1 MGPHDRHRILRL
13 PPRRARGIFAGS
25 FFRRTMAAP
34 NRSCDSCRAAIPGDA
49 ITCPSCGALS
59 SPNVDL
65 ESPDVIAAGL
75 QAALGARYA
84 IERPIGEGGM
94 AIVFL
99 ARDFKHDRHVAI
111 KVLRPS
117 LARFLGPD
125 RFIREIRIAA
135 HLDHPGIVGLHDSG
149 EAGGYLYYVMPF
161 FDGESLRDRIRR
173 EGPLPVTEVLRIMRE
188 LADAL
193 EVAHEEGII
202 HRDIKPANI
211 LLGRHGRAALAD
223 FGIARALAGVP
234 GASGSTTT
242 TGPVLGTPAYMSP
255 EQASGEHEL
264 DRRSDIYALACVA
277 FDMLTGQPP
286 YDGDG
291 DLVMTRHRTAP
302 IPSVRGRRHDVP
314 VAVDLALR
322 RAMAK
327 RPDERFA
334 TVTEFAQALG
344 RRSALAA
351 SARSLGRWLRF
362 HPRRAALGA
371 AAAAAVFWL
380 LARGGS
386 GPAAAP
392 PIPRPRLVVT
402 YFEAPAT
409 PNGQRTA
416 DAITR
421 HVTDDLQRVTGI
433 DLAGSDLVQDYRDSS
448 LDAMRRRFP
457 ASHFVTGTL
466 DEVGGHLR
474 LQVRLLDAETGRQ
487 LATDSIV
494 RASAAGAPAQI
505 AEAAGAFVRGALW
518 EDIERRARRLRTRDS
533 LAADLVEA
541 ARRETSRDVVIA
553 LGFRARREALRVLDH
568 ADSLLGVAERRDP
581 GSALP
586 PVERARLHDL
596 RGLVAEYLQQ
606 LVPDTT
612 GLPEPAAERRR
623 AAAILDRVAERWPE
637 DADGYAL
644 RGEVRLSL
652 WRLAGD
658 SALLGSAIGDLERA
672 TSIQPRSPRPW
683 RQLSNAYLTAGRYPG
698 ALLAIRNAQTADEF
712 QVMQRE
718 ILRGAFEAS
727 LLNED
732 WGGADS
738 ACAEGRSRFPGDPRF
753 TSCELQ
759 YWSRAGGDR
768 AVAGRAVRAADSL
781 SRLDPVPANRALFL
795 FYAAAALAHAG
806 QRDSS
811 DALAT
816 RAASAAGAPAVRLSS
831 FLLLEAAHVRLLRG
845 DGDSAAVLARAAVR
859 AEPSTRQNLLTE
871 PRFRALP
878 RDATRPG
885 QR

>member
-1 MGPHDRHRILRL
+1 MA
-13 PPRRARGIFAGS
+13 PPS
-25 FFRRTMAAP
+25 
-34 NRSCDSCRAAIPGDA
+34 RSCDSCNADIPGDA

-161 FDGESLRDRIRR
+161 FDGESLRDRIQR
-173 EGPLPVTEVLRIMRE
+173 EGPLPVAEVLRIVCE
-188 LADAL
+188 VADAL

-211 LLGRHGRAALAD
+211 LLGRQGRAALAD
-223 FGIARALAGVP
+223 FGIARALAAVP
-234 GASGSTTT
+234 GAPGSTTT
-242 TGPVLGTPAYMSP
+242 TGPILGTPAYMSP
-255 EQASGEHEL
+255 EQASGEHAL

-286 YDGDG
+286 YDGPEHA
-291 DLVMTRHRTAP
+291 VMARHRTAP
-302 IPSVRGRRHDVP
+302 IPSVRGRRHDIP
-314 VAVDLALR
+314 LAVDLAIR

-327 RPDERFA
+327 RPGERFS

-344 RRSALAA
+344 RHSALAA
-351 SARSLGRWLRF
+351 VARSIGRGLRL
-362 HPRRAALGA
+362 HPLRVVVGA
-371 AAAAAVFWL
+371 AAAAAVLWV
-380 LARGGS
+380 LAGRGR
-386 GPAAAP
+386 GPATP
-392 PIPRPRLVVT
+392 SPIPRPRLVVT
-402 YFEAPAT
+402 YFSAPAT
-409 PNGQRTA
+409 PDGRRTA

-421 HVTDDLQRVTGI
+421 DLTDDLQRVTGM

-457 ASHFVTGTL
+457 ATHFVTGTL
-466 DEVGGHLR
+466 DDAGGRLH
-474 LQVRLLDAETGRQ
+474 LQVRLLDAVTGRQ

-494 RASAAGAPAQI
+494 RVPTSAAPAAL
-505 AEAAGAFVRGALW
+505 AEAAGAFVRSALW

-553 LGFRARREALRVLDH
+553 LGFRARREALRLLDH

-596 RGLVAEYLQQ
+596 RGLVAEYLQL

-612 GLPEPAAERRR
+612 GLPEPAAERRS
-623 AAAILDRVAERWPE
+623 AAAILDRVAQRWPE
-637 DADGYAL
+637 DADGFAL

-652 WRLAGD
+652 WRLAAD
-658 SALLGSAIGDLERA
+658 SALLGAAIADLERA
-672 TSIQPRSPRPW
+672 TSLQPRAPRAW
-683 RQLSNAYLTAGRYPG
+683 RQLSKAYLTAGRYPG
-698 ALLAIRNAQTADEF
+698 ALLAIRNAQAADEF

-727 LLNED
+727 LLNEE
-732 WGGADS
+732 WRGADS
-738 ACAEGRSRFPGDPRF
+738 ACAEGRRRFPGDPRF
-753 TSCELQ
+753 ESCELER
-759 YWSRAGGDR
+759 WSRAAGAR
-768 AVAGRAVRAADSL
+768 ADAARAVRTADSL
-781 SRLDPVPANRALFL
+781 GRMDPAPANRALFL
-795 FYAAAALAHAG
+795 LYAAAALAHAG
-806 QRDSS
+806 MGDSS

-816 RAASAAGAPAVRLSS
+816 RAASVAGAPAVPLSS
-831 FLLLEAAHVRLLRG
+831 LLLLEAAHVRLLRG
-845 DGDSAAVLARAAVR
+845 DVDSAITLARAAVR
-859 AEPSTRQNLLTE
+859 AEPSTRQNFLTE

-885 QR
+885 RR